1 MNYRTVVLPL
11 LSAIVAL
18 FGLALVSPLRAEDEP
33 LGGKLEFREPKALPV
48 KTDDGS
54 AERAIA
60 GFHVAPGLKV
70 KLWAAEPMLS
80 NPNALSVDEQGR
92 VYVSEAN
99 RFKAGVIDVR
109 STMNW
114 LEEDIAA
121 KTVADRVA
129 MVKKHAGEKSGREAI
144 ESTDPERIML
154 LQDTTG
160 SGKADKY
167 SVFSQGYNRIE
178 DGLASGVFAYKGN
191 VYATIIPN
199 LYKLKDTDGDGKAD
213 TRKVLSTGYGV
224 RYAYLGHD
232 LHGMVMG
239 PDGKLYFS
247 IGDRAASAE
256 AVDGSLAI
264 STESGSVFRCNL
276 DGTELEIFATGLRN
290 PQELRF
296 DKYGNL
302 FTGDNNP
309 DKGDPARWVYVVEGG
324 DTGWRIGYQ
333 HGEKPRDGGP
343 WTAEQIFQ
351 TAEFNNANYIVPH
364 IAHAGAGPSGL
375 AYYNGVGLPDKYN
388 DTFFMCDYRGQ
399 AVTSGIWAFKVKPK
413 GASFELTS
421 VDGKPITR
429 DTKIQDASIFYG
441 TGVVDVDQGPDG
453 SLYVADWTQGWDR
466 PFRGRIYRVVD
477 EDKSDNPLVLETK
490 QLIAQ
495 GMEGRPAEQLLKLLA
510 HPDMRVR
517 QEAQFALAAKGVES
531 IAGLTT
537 AAKSNPSLLARLH
550 AIWGLGQIARK
561 APDALKDVA
570 GLLADSDLEVRCQ
583 AARVLGD
590 ARTAGAYDLLAKL
603 AADPE
608 PRARYFAVMALGKL
622 GKKEATPALLSIL
635 KDNADKDGVL
645 RFGTV
650 WALAKLGDDSALAA
664 LAMHDSVS
672 VRLGATLAL
681 RRMESPKIAAFLGDA
696 DRIVVLEAA
705 RAINDLPIVDALP
718 ALAGLADKPINK
730 TKGFA
735 EKAKGTGPG
744 PQGDVA
750 DWILWRATNAAF
762 RLGTPASAKQLAT
775 IASRTDVAA
784 DIRVEALH
792 GLTEWAKPGNRD
804 RITNLF
810 RIIGPRDAAPA
821 REAAKAIVDK
831 LADDKSNPVKVA
843 AAKLAQKYGLGDP
856 AVLAKISLDGK
867 SPADVRLAALGT
879 LIEQKDGK
887 VAELIEKLQ
896 KDADAQVRQS
906 TIRLLGTQPKG
917 AETLTAIAA
926 QGKAIGDIKAAIDG
940 LGDAPEGTADQTLAD
955 WMARL
960 IDGKAQPE
968 VALELLEAAGKR
980 KDAKVA
986 AALKQYNDRRKTD
999 DPLAQYRQ
1007 TLAGGDAAA
1016 GQKVFAEN
1024 AAVSCIRCHAVNNE
1038 GGIVGPAL
1046 DGIGLKQ
1053 PREYLLASVVTP
1065 NAAVAPGFESLIV
1078 QTTANKY
1085 KTGIVKKD
1093 DDKELVLLDA
1103 ENNLITIPKGE
1114 VKSRERGPSAMPEG
1128 LHAALSKRDLRNLV
1142 EWLASLK
1149 TPANGTSL
1157 DHGSK

>member
-1 MNYRTVVLPL
+1 MKHRIFL
-11 LSAIVAL
+11 LSVVAV
-18 FGLALVSPLRAEDEP
+18 LAGGSLLLAQDEP
-33 LGGKLEFREPKALPV
+33 LGGKLEFRPHKDLPV

-60 GFHVAPGLKV
+60 NFHVAPGLKV

-109 STMNW
+109 ATMSW

-121 KTVADRVA
+121 ASVADRVA
-129 MVKKHAGEKSGREAI
+129 MVKKHAGEKSGREALGA
-144 ESTDPERIML
+144 TDPERIML

-160 SGKADKY
+160 SGRADKY
-167 SVFSQGYNRIE
+167 SVFSIGYNRVE
-178 DGLASGVFAYKGN
+178 DGLASGVFAYKGD
-191 VYATIIPN
+191 VFATIIPN
-199 LYKLKDTDGDGKAD
+199 LYKLRDTDGDGKAD
-213 TRKVLSTGYGV
+213 VTKVLSTGYGV

-232 LHGMVMG
+232 LHGMVIG

-247 IGDRAASAE
+247 VGDRGASAE
-256 AVDGSLAI
+256 AIDGSFVNAPE
-264 STESGSVFRCNL
+264 TGSVFRCNL
-276 DGTELEIFATGLRN
+276 DGSKLELFATGLRN

-296 DKYGNL
+296 DQYGNL

-333 HGEKPRDGGP
+333 HAEKPRDGGP
-343 WTAEQIFQ
+343 WTAEQIFHV
-351 TAEFNNANYIVPH
+351 AEHNNANYIVPPVT
-364 IAHAGAGPSGL
+364 HAGAGPSGL
-375 AYYNGVGLPDKYN
+375 AYYSGVGLPEKYK

-399 AVTSGIWAFKVKPK
+399 AVTSGIWAFKNKPK

-441 TGVVDVDQGPDG
+441 TGVVDAEQGPDG

-477 EDKSDNPLVLETK
+477 EQIADSAIVAETK
-490 QLIAQ
+490 KLIGE
-495 GMEGRPAEQLLKLLA
+495 GMEKRSAEELIKLLSHA
-510 HPDMRVR
+510 DMRVR
-517 QEAQFALAAKGVES
+517 QEAQFALAAKGPES
-531 IAGLTT
+531 IAALAAT
-537 AAKSNPSLLARLH
+537 AAKTGSIARLH
-550 AIWGLGQIARK
+550 AIWGLGQIAGK
-561 APDALKDVA
+561 SADAAKSVA
-570 GLLADSDLEVRCQ
+570 ALLGDSELEIRCQ
-583 AARVLGD
+583 AARIVGD
-590 ARTAGAYDLLAKL
+590 AKFEPAYDALLKL
-603 AADPE
+603 ASDAE
-608 PRARYFAVMALGKL
+608 PRARYFAAMALGKL
-622 GKKEATPALLSIL
+622 GKKEAIPALLNVL
-635 KDNADKDGVL
+635 KDNADKDAVL
-645 RFGTV
+645 RFGVV
-650 WALAKLGDDSALAA
+650 WALAKLADENALAA
-664 LAMHDSVS
+664 LASHDNVS
-672 VRLGATLAL
+672 VRLGAALAL
-681 RRMESPKIAAFLGDA
+681 RRLESAQIAKFLGDS

-718 ALAGLADKPINK
+718 ALASLADEPINR
-730 TKGFA
+730 TKGFN
-735 EKAKGTGPG
+735 EKPKGTGPG

-750 DWILWRATNAAF
+750 DWILWRVTNAAF
-762 RLGTPASAKQLAT
+762 RLGTPESAKQLAT
-775 IASRTDVAA
+775 IATRTDVTS

-792 GLTEWAKPGNRD
+792 GLTEWAKPSNRD

-810 RIIGPRDAAPA
+810 RRIGDRDAAPA

-831 LADDKSNPVKVA
+831 LADDKSNNVKVA

-856 AVLAKISLDGK
+856 AVLATTALDPA

-887 VAELIEKLQ
+887 VGELLQKLQ
-896 KDADAQVRQS
+896 RDKDASVRHAS
-906 TIRLLGTQPKG
+906 IRLLATQPKG
-917 AETLTAIAA
+917 VENLASIAA
-926 QGKAIGDIKAAIDG
+926 LSGDAGDTKAALDG
-940 LGDAPEGTADQTLAD
+940 LGDAPAGPADEVLAE
-955 WMARL
+955 WMKELSA
-960 IDGKAQPE
+960 GKVPAE
-968 VALELLEAAGKR
+968 MTLELLEAAGKR
-980 KDAKVA
+980 KDEKVV
-986 AALKQYNDRRKTD
+986 AALKQYNDARKAE
-999 DPLAQYRQ
+999 DPLAQYRE
-1007 TLAGGDAAA
+1007 TLVGGDVAA
-1016 GQKVFAEN
+1016 GLKVFAEN

-1046 DGIGLKQ
+1046 DGIALKQ
-1053 PREYLLASVVTP
+1053 NREYLLAAIVTP
-1065 NAAVAPGFESLIV
+1065 NSAVAPGYESVIV
-1078 QTTANKY
+1078 QTIANKY
-1085 KTGIVKKD
+1085 RTGIVKKD

-1103 ENNLITIPKGE
+1103 ENNTIVIPKSE

-1149 TPANGTSL
+1149 TPAKGTSL
-1157 DHGSK
+1157 DHGAAGKGKE